1 VGIGAKPAFESSST
15 RAKDGLPSED
25 SAPSKMSSRLFGRL
39 RESAALADAFAR
51 VTSSGVSEVVLLS
64 GPPGIGKSALVN
76 RFQSLIRVGRH
87 RFARGKS
94 EHNSNGAAFAPVTQ
108 ALRGLFD
115 AALVQSDASLAS
127 LQQRMQES
135 VGGLGR
141 LVTDLVPEARVVFG
155 ILPPLPDLPTSL
167 AQARMQRA
175 LIGTYGAF
183 AEPHQPLVLF
193 LDDLQWADSSTTA
206 LLAAFASNP
215 PGSTLLVG
223 SYREEGAER
232 LEASDGL
239 VTQLRAARIP
249 LTEISLT
256 PLDARATEEMI
267 AHALDVAPAV
277 VAPLA
282 SAIQKQALG
291 NPFYTEHFLRRLLEE
306 GILKLDGTTGQWH
319 WDDHALQAVVGS
331 GDVLDFIAG
340 RVARLDGAK
349 KAVLAALAALGGH
362 ADATII
368 GALLGMDELEVA
380 RLAEELMSIALL
392 RGEDAGY
399 GFPHDRILEAS
410 DLLTPLRELPAL
422 HARIARLLMAKRR
435 VGTPE
440 QVFQLAGHILRAVTP
455 AQPAPLKAGAR
466 LSFAKA
472 LLAAAAQARLAAASE
487 QTAIYLDAAA
497 ILFQDCWWTTHYDVA
512 VGITHLWA
520 ESLLLR
526 GDVIAA
532 EAAINGL
539 LARHLSGRDR
549 ASACRLLAALRTV
562 QSDYEGATAAALE
575 GLALLGHA
583 LTRAPSA
590 EECLAASERI
600 RELMGNRPTHPL
612 ADMPLAEDAEVGLA
626 TSLLS
631 TLIVC
636 IFTGD
641 DLRFLHL
648 AKIVELTVTRGVTAD
663 SAYGMAWYGVM
674 ISDFYGRFEDGF
686 AYGQAALEL
695 VDRHGFEGQRTGALV
710 AVDQLSPWTRS
721 FEYALAQV
729 HNAIE
734 GGHAAGDLAMTC
746 FARNHLVS
754 DLLQMGRPL
763 IQVEEEADKGL
774 ELTRRISFRDIE
786 LLIASQQSLARW
798 LRTGE
803 AAEPYEA
810 NGEITSVSTQFWVR
824 LYDGIGAYMF
834 GDFVRAGRSF
844 SQAAPLCWALPA
856 HIDLVYH
863 ALFAA
868 LNAAKHLPRDEALAA
883 MEPHRA
889 RLEQWLPLNP
899 PMFEHKLLLVMA
911 EMERLR
917 GTDLKAL
924 RFYDAATQAAGS
936 FVHERGL
943 ARELAGH
950 HCRALGLEGLA
961 KRYFQEAV
969 VDYRLWGAEAKARQ
983 VHSFADETDE
993 GAAAR
998 ELLSAMET
1006 IQRITRESDIE
1017 RLRVEVLLAL
1027 IRHTDADRGKLLLI
1041 HDGDPVIEAEGLRVG
1056 EEIETSVG
1064 TFMPTPDRIASEIL
1078 ASIMRAS
1085 VPIHQD
1091 VLTGPEDAL
1100 AANGLRSIVG
1110 LPLKMGDQLVGVAY
1124 LEANPKRS
1132 DLGLRKIPIL
1142 ALLSAQAAICLERAQ
1157 WHATTYENYERRAQ
1171 AEDALRTARAEMV
1184 HTSHLATMG
1193 GLAASIA
1200 HEINQPLSS
1209 IVSHASAGARWLR
1222 RAQPDVDEALENF
1235 SAIRAAGLRAS
1246 EIVAALRSLAKQDG
1260 IQRERLDLLTVITG
1274 VLEVTQPEIEDR
1286 KVDLVTEFA
1295 AGESMISGDR
1305 VQLQQL
1311 ILNLVNNA
1319 MDAMVE
1325 TPVEDRYLKVACSE
1339 QDGIVVVRVED
1350 NGCGIP
1356 DDAMEKIFMPLFST
1370 KSKGMGMGLAIC
1382 KSVVEAHG
1390 GRLEV
1395 GRGPQGGTFF
1405 QITLPSAR

>member
-1 VGIGAKPAFESSST
+1 
-15 RAKDGLPSED
+15 
-25 SAPSKMSSRLFGRL
+25 MSSRLFGRL
-39 RESAALADAFAR
+39 QESAALADAFAR
-51 VTSSGVSEVVLLS
+51 VSSTSGSEIVLLS
-64 GPPGIGKSALVN
+64 GAAGIGKSALVN

-87 RFARGKS
+87 RFVHGKS
-94 EHNSNGAAFAPVTQ
+94 EHNNNGAAFASVTQ

-115 AALVQSDASLAS
+115 AALGQSDEALAE
-127 LQQRMQES
+127 LQERLQES
-135 VGGLGR
+135 AGGLGR
-141 LVTDLVPEARVVFG
+141 LITDLVPEAKVLFG
-155 ILPPLPDLPTSL
+155 VLPLLPELPVGL
-167 AQARMQRA
+167 AQARLHRA
-175 LIGTYGAF
+175 LIGTLGAF
-183 AEPHQPLVLF
+183 AERQQPLVLF
-193 LDDLQWADSSTTA
+193 LDDLQWADPSTTA
-206 LLAAFASNP
+206 LLSAFASAP
-215 PGSTLLVG
+215 PANTLLVG
-223 SYREEGAER
+223 SYREEGADR
-232 LEASDGL
+232 LETPDGL
-239 VTQLRAARIP
+239 VTQLREAPIP
-249 LTEISLT
+249 LTEISLA
-256 PLDARATEEMI
+256 PLDTRATEEMI
-267 AHALDVAPAV
+267 AHALDVAPAAI
-277 VAPLA
+277 APLA
-282 SAIQKQALG
+282 STIQKQALG

-306 GILKLDGTTGQWH
+306 GILRHDLTSGEWH
-319 WDDHALQAVVGS
+319 WDDQPLQSVVGS

-340 RVARLDGAK
+340 RVARLGGAQ
-349 KAVLAALAALGGH
+349 KAVLASLAALGGH
-362 ADATII
+362 ADPEILA
-368 GALLGMDELEVA
+368 ALLGMEQLEIE
-380 RLAEELMSIALL
+380 RLAEELMSVGLL
-392 RGEDAGY
+392 KGEDAGY
-399 GFPHDRILEAS
+399 GFPHDRILEAA
-410 DLLTPLRELPAL
+410 DLLTPLSEQPPL
-422 HARIARLLMAKRR
+422 HARIARLLIAKRR
-435 VGTPE
+435 VVAPE

-455 AQPAPLKAGAR
+455 TSPAPLRTITKLLFAR
-466 LSFAKA
+466 A
-472 LLAAAAQARLAAASE
+472 LLAAAEQARLAAASE

-497 ILFQDCWWTTHYDVA
+497 ILFQDSWWSTHHEVA
-512 VGITHLWA
+512 VGIIHLWA
-520 ESLLLR
+520 DSLLLR
-526 GDVIAA
+526 GDVVAA
-532 EAAINGL
+532 EAAINSL
-539 LARHLSGRDR
+539 LARRLNDRDR

-575 GLALLGHA
+575 GLTLLGHA

-590 EECLAASERI
+590 EECMAASDRI
-600 RELMGNRPTHPL
+600 RELMGDRPVAPL
-612 ADMPLAEDAEVGLA
+612 VDMPLAEDPEVALA

-636 IFTGD
+636 VFTGD

-648 AKIVELTVTRGVTAD
+648 AKIVELTVTCGVTAD

-786 LLIASQQSLARW
+786 LLIASQQALARW

-834 GDFVRAGRSF
+834 GDFERAGRSF

-924 RFYDAATQAAGS
+924 RFYDAAIQAAGS

-943 ARELAGH
+943 ARELAGY

-961 KRYFQEAV
+961 KRYFQDAI

-983 VHSFADETDE
+983 VPSLVDETDE

-998 ELLSAMET
+998 ELLSAMKT
-1006 IQRITRESDIE
+1006 IQEITRESDLE
-1017 RLRVEVLLAL
+1017 RLRIEVLRAL
-1027 IRHTDADRGKLLLI
+1027 MRHTDADRGKLLLI

-1056 EEIETSVG
+1056 EEIETFVG
-1064 TFMPTPDRIASEIL
+1064 TFMPTPDRIASDIL

-1091 VLTGPEDAL
+1091 VLTGPEDSL

-1110 LPLKMGDQLVGVAY
+1110 LPLMMGDQLVGVAY
-1124 LEANPKRS
+1124 LEANPERS

-1142 ALLSAQAAICLERAQ
+1142 EKLSAQAAICLERAQ

-1171 AEDALRTARAEMV
+1171 AEDALRAARAEMV

-1209 IVSHASAGARWLR
+1209 IVSYASAGARWLR
-1222 RAQPDVDEALENF
+1222 RAQPNVDEALQNL

-1246 EIVAALRSLAKQDG
+1246 EIVAALRSLAKQDS
-1260 IQRERLDLLTVITG
+1260 IQRERLDLLTVIAG
-1274 VLEVTQPEIEDR
+1274 VLEVTQSEIEAR

-1295 AGESMISGDR
+1295 ASEPMVSGDR

-1325 TPVEDRYLKVACSE
+1325 TPVEDRFLKVACSE

-1350 NGCGIP
+1350 KGCGIP

-1395 GRGPQGGTFF
+1395 GRVPQGGTFF
-1405 QITLPSAR
+1405 QIMLSSAR